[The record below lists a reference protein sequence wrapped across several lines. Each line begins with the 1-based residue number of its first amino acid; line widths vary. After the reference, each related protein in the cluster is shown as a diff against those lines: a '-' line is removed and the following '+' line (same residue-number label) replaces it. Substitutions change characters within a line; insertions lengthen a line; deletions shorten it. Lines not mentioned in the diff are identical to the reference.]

1 MGLTCSLLGHAFDET
16 DVDRDR
22 SEQGSEV
29 VTVVRE
35 LEVCR
40 RCGETRV
47 VSENK
52 EVTSIVEPDDEGG
65 PATEAPSDSG
75 LDADAPAGPGGDE
88 PPVESEPSPTV
99 GDADAAAQA
108 VSKAGTEQESVESEA
123 APDPSEEDA
132 EILDDDSD
140 EPERKPGQWPGN
152 DASDDETAES
162 TEGPVDLTTEPDSPE
177 ETPEP
182 AADAVQDGD
191 YVCPECSFTEPME
204 ASSLRAGDACPSCQR
219 GYLEA
224 R

>member
-1 MGLTCSLLGHAFDET
+1 MGLTCSLLGHAFDDT

-52 EVTSIVEPDDEGG
+52 EVTSIVEPDDEAG
-65 PATEAPSDSG
+65 PMAETSDDSG
-75 LDADAPAGPGGDE
+75 LDAPAGLGGDE
-88 PPVESEPSPTV
+88 PPVEPEPSPAV
-99 GDADAAAQA
+99 GDANAAAQA
-108 VSKAGTEQESVESEA
+108 VSEAGTNQESVESEA

-132 EILDDDSD
+132 EILDDGSD
-140 EPERKPGQWPGN
+140 EPEREPGQWPGD
-152 DASDDETAES
+152 DASDGQTAES
-162 TEGPVDLTTEPDSPE
+162 ADGPVDLTTEPDSPE

-191 YVCPECSFTEPME
+191 YVCPECSFTEPMD

>member
-35 LEVCR
+35 LEVCS

-52 EVTSIVEPDDEGG
+52 EVTSIVEPDDGDDPVTGG
-65 PATEAPSDSG
+65 PGASG
-75 LDADAPAGPGGDE
+75 IDAEAPAGPGGDE
-88 PPVESEPSPTV
+88 PPVESEAT
-99 GDADAAAQA
+99 AAASEVTSATRA
-108 VSKAGTEQESVESEA
+108 VSDAEQESTESEA

-132 EILDDDSD
+132 EILDDDTE
-140 EPERKPGQWPGN
+140 EPKREPGQWPG
-152 DASDDETAES
+152 DDTSGDEPSEPA
-162 TEGPVDLTTEPDSPE
+162 EGPVDLTTEPEPAE

-182 AADAVQDGD
+182 AAGGVPDGD
-191 YVCPECSFTEPME
+191 YVCPECGFAEPME